1 MSNNLNVIL
10 RVDGGLVDA
19 VFIPPNVEVI
29 VRDYDLVS
37 DYDPTDILVCEDED
51 GKKYI
56 EIVYLEGRYM
66 APNGW

>member
-10 RVDGGLVDA
+10 SVVAGLVDS

-37 DYDPTDILVCEDED
+37 DYDPTDTLVCEDED

-56 EIVYLEGRYM
+56 EIVYM